1 MQNRAG
7 LAILFVLG
15 GVFSIS
21 INDMLIKQLSGGYP
35 LRQIVFFRSL
45 FGFMVLMIFVRAEGG
60 LNLLRTNQPLVH
72 LLRGVMVVI
81 SNMAFFLALSALPLA
96 DATALFLAAA
106 LFIGF
111 IGVLISSA
119 RGSAPPTWK

>member
-21 INDMLIKQLSGGYP
+21 INDMLIEQLSGGYP
-35 LRQIVFFRSL
+35 LHQIVFFRSL
-45 FGFMVLMIFVRAEGG
+45 VGFMVLMIFVRAEGG
-60 LNLLRTNQPLVH
+60 LSLLRTNQPLVH